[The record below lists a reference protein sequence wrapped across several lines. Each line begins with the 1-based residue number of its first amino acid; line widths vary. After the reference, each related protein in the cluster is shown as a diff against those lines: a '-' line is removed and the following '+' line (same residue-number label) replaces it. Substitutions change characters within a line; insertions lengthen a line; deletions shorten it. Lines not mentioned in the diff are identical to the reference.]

1 MTTITIKTK
10 LHDGVYA
17 SQGGGKVVTH
27 YEFTAGPR
35 NLVKAIKTL
44 HSHKE
49 EIKEC
54 FGNIG
59 CGHSWMEINGK
70 QVNIYDMED
79 VMKDDAEAFG
89 PNAPASMLKTRTE
102 KARELLADY
111 AK

>member
-1 MTTITIKTK
+1 MNTITIKTK
-10 LHDGVYA
+10 LHDGVYV

-44 HSHKE
+44 RSHRE
-49 EIKEC
+49 EIKSC

-70 QVNIYDMED
+70 QVNIYDMEED
-79 VMKDDAEAFG
+79 MIDDAESFG
-89 PNAPASMLKTRTE
+89 PSAPASMIKTRTE
-102 KARELLADY
+102 KARALLANY
-111 AK
+111 IK

>member
-1 MTTITIKTK
+1 MNTITIKTK
-10 LHDGVYA
+10 LHDGVYV

-44 HSHKE
+44 HSHKD

-89 PNAPASMLKTRTE
+89 PNAPASMIKTRTE

>member
-1 MTTITIKTK
+1 MNTITIKTK
-10 LHDGVYA
+10 LDDGIYA
-17 SQGGGKVVTH
+17 SHGGGQIKTH

-35 NLVKAIKTL
+35 NLVKAIETL
-44 HSHKE
+44 HEHRE
-49 EIKEC
+49 EMKRG

-70 QVNIYDMED
+70 QVNLYDMED

-89 PNAPASMLKTRTE
+89 PNAPASMIKTRTE